1 MKDGLSL
8 SHYRKDDYSLP
19 SLSLSERFL
28 PSVTFSPSLQDQN
41 TSIIHSS
48 LTAPLYDYPSSNTT
62 RYTVPN
68 HHASAPTS
76 PESGSVNWYNP
87 LALELEGMNM
97 FANL

>member
-1 MKDGLSL
+1 MKGCSPPHCSKMTTVFRLYL
-8 SHYRKDDYSLP
+8 FLKDFFLLLP
-19 SLSLSERFL
+19 CFTS
-28 PSVTFSPSLQDQN
+28 SPSLQDQS

-76 PESGSVNWYNP
+76 PESGSVN
-87 LALELEGMNM
+87 
-97 FANL
+97 